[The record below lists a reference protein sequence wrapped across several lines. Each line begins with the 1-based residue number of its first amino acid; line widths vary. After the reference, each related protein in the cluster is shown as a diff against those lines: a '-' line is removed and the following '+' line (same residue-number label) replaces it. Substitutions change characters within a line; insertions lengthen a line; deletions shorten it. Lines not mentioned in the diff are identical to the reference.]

1 MITDLVPEETP
12 RERVQRAASV
22 IREQLTKMAAQSG
35 IIGAKAPEFQFLVAV
50 ATEQGMG
57 VLFALPGEEFLA
69 DIEAITAPVEEQP
82 LPTFDPSLFMGW
94 SDTTDP
100 KDGAP

>member
-12 RERVQRAASV
+12 RERVARAANV
-22 IREQLTKMAAQSG
+22 IREQLSKMAASSG
-35 IIGAKAPEFQFLVAV
+35 LIGAKAPEFQFLIAV
-50 ATEQGMG
+50 NTPQGMG

-94 SDTTDP
+94 SNTAP
-100 KDGAP
+100 KDDAP

>member
-1 MITDLVPEETP
+1 VITDLVPEETP
-12 RERVQRAASV
+12 RERVQRAATV
-22 IREQLTKMAAQSG
+22 IREQLTKLTASSG
-35 IIGAKAPEFQFLVAV
+35 LIGAKAPEFQFLVAV
-50 ATEQGMG
+50 ATPQGMG

-94 SDTTDP
+94 SEPTP
-100 KDGAP
+100 KDDAP